1 MGEETAQSAV
11 DRGSTELQPGGIKAG
26 PGDSG
31 VLVSRPDILITK
43 NGMSSDI
50 SQNIIERDMVGEII
64 YGFLLVLGWA
74 IFLYS
79 IAEFGLFARVL
90 QVPHSPAGSY
100 AVLTK
105 GAVSLIV
112 GLTIVG
118 ISNVYLFQR
127 KCWPIL
133 VVAWVICIAF
143 LLLAFTLV
151 YVLVFVLRL

>member
-1 MGEETAQSAV
+1 MGEETTQSAV
-11 DRGSTELQPGGIKAG
+11 DRGSKEPQPGDIKAD

-31 VLVSRPDILITK
+31 VLVSCPDILITK

-64 YGFLLVLGWA
+64 YGFLLILGWA

-90 QVPHSPAGSY
+90 QVPHSPAGNY

-112 GLTIVG
+112 GLD
-118 ISNVYLFQR
+118 R
-127 KCWPIL
+127 KS
-133 VVAWVICIAF
+133 VV
-143 LLLAFTLV
+143 
-151 YVLVFVLRL
+151 